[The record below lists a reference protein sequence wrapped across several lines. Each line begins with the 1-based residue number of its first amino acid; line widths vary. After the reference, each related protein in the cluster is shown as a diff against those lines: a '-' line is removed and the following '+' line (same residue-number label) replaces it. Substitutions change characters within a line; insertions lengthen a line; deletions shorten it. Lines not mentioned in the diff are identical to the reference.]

1 MKKNYSQKEMKRIL
15 KKEIGLSNIV
25 NQKIDDA
32 FEQIKPNYQ
41 RSREN
46 DGIIPY
52 RKKIHWKTSVVAI
65 GVLILVCAGVT
76 GVAYSIGKCHPI
88 MTWLLGEDEQIQ

>member
-1 MKKNYSQKEMKRIL
+1 MKRIL
-15 KKEIGLSNIV
+15 KKEIELSNIV

-32 FEQIKPNYQ
+32 FEQIKPHYQ

-52 RKKIHWKTSVVAI
+52 RRKI
-65 GVLILVCAGVT
+65 
-76 GVAYSIGKCHPI
+76 Y
-88 MTWLLGEDEQIQ
+88 

>member
-32 FEQIKPNYQ
+32 FEQIKPN
-41 RSREN
+41 
-46 DGIIPY
+46 
-52 RKKIHWKTSVVAI
+52 
-65 GVLILVCAGVT
+65 
-76 GVAYSIGKCHPI
+76 
-88 MTWLLGEDEQIQ
+88 